1 MPRRIT
7 QSVALLA
14 AVALVCLG
22 SSARADL
29 LLGLDSHNI
38 DQADGTAISAWTS
51 GFGDATQTVPIRQPT
66 YLASSAALGG
76 HPAVALDN
84 VLAAIDG
91 VNGDGMST
99 SVTGLSNTYTIMTLY
114 AAHFTDDGTSRVV
127 QGGNGVFNAQVGA
140 AANNWLLGPYAGT
153 HRMYD
158 GDWILTND
166 SVKTPVILTALGSPA
181 IANELYF
188 NGGLAGTN
196 ANNNAPNF
204 VGIGTEGAWA
214 EPADSDLGAVLVFD
228 TRLTNDERVG
238 VEHFLAAAFDLDGF
252 DATPAQQAAAVE
264 VLDGFLVIPEP
275 GSISLFVLGISG
287 LIAVGFRRRRRAG
300 K

>member
-14 AVALVCLG
+14 AVTLVCLG

-29 LLGLDSHNI
+29 LLGLDSHDI

-51 GFGDATQTVPIRQPT
+51 GFGDAAQTVPVRQPT

-84 VLAAIDG
+84 ALVETDG
-91 VNGDGMST
+91 SGMST

-114 AAHFTDDGTSRVV
+114 ASHFTDDSPARVV
-127 QGGNGVFNAQVGA
+127 QGGNGVFDARGAA
-140 AANNWLLGPYAGT
+140 AANNWLLGPYGGT

-158 GDWILTND
+158 GNWIFTNN
-166 SVKTPVILTALGSPA
+166 SVKTPVILTGLGSPA
-181 IANELYF
+181 IANELYL
-188 NGGLAGTN
+188 NGSLAGTN
-196 ANNNAPNF
+196 TSNNAPNF
-204 VGIGTEGAWA
+204 VSIGTEGAWA

-238 VEHFLAAAFDLDGF
+238 VEHFLAAAFGLDGF
-252 DATPAQQAAAVE
+252 DATPAQQAAGVE

-275 GSISLFVLGISG
+275 GSITLFVLGISG